1 MVTTASHKNRRRP
14 VIVPHVRRRVIPPSV
29 VVNRARVVPNRSS
42 RGRAVVA
49 SRAVRP
55 AVVVPIARPKYL
67 HSELK
72 KRPLL

>member
-1 MVTTASHKNRRRP
+1 MVGTASNQKLPP
-14 VIVPHVRRRVIPPSV
+14 VIVPRVLHRVIPPSV
-29 VVNRARVVPNRSS
+29 VVPRARVVPNRSS
-42 RGRAVVA
+42 RGRAAVA

-55 AVVVPIARPKYL
+55 TVVVPIARPKYL